1 MLQNDR
7 RQRIQGLVPGPAT
20 SNGLQDKL
28 QICRRA
34 KSAAFIFMLQSDRP
48 QPIQSL
54 IPGPFE
60 PFLAPKSHIPC
71 LGPEFRSNFARNI
84 LTNTRPMSKYKVKT
98 LHGRIIYN

>member
-7 RQRIQGLVPGPAT
+7 RRRIQGLVPGPAT

-34 KSAAFIFMLQSDRP
+34 QSAAFMLQSDRP
-48 QPIQSL
+48 QPIQGL

-60 PFLAPKSHIPC
+60 PFWHPKVIYLA
-71 LGPEFRSNFARNI
+71 LGPNFVQI
-84 LTNTRPMSKYKVKT
+84 LQE
-98 LHGRIIYN
+98 IF